1 MIEHC
6 IVELQRLNQFI
17 EWVLLKL
24 SLQIIKMAILDL
36 MANLETSSVIKISQ
50 NTPKCSKVPVEK
62 DAGGESK
69 SCG

>member
-1 MIEHC
+1 MGL
-6 IVELQRLNQFI
+6 VK
-17 EWVLLKL
+17 VVV
-24 SLQIIKMAILDL
+24 QIIKMTILDL